1 MMKTKACFVFLVLA
15 LCSPGFAQTSADAAT
30 LTKLLNDFLAGAGK
44 NDAAMHDRFWAD
56 DLIYTRS
63 AGVRINKEELM
74 KGVRSAVPKKEGDP
88 STVYTAEDVKIQ
100 QYGSTAV
107 VAFRLVSTTTKADG
121 TKTVGNNLNTG
132 TFVKRKGEWR
142 AVAWQS
148 TIVPP
153 PQTTAATQ
161 STDSAKPVTLSAS
174 STVATEKTAEAAS
187 SDRKYIKGPRG
198 GCFYMNDKG
207 EKKYVD
213 KKFCP

>member
-1 MMKTKACFVFLVLA
+1 MKTKALFVVLFLA
-15 LCSPGFAQTSADAAT
+15 LFTSGFAQNSTDAAA
-30 LTKLLNDFLAGAGK
+30 LTKLLNEFLAGAGK
-44 NDAAMHDRFWAD
+44 NDAIMHDRFWAD

-63 AGVRINKEELM
+63 TGARTNKEELM
-74 KGVRSAVPKKEGDP
+74 KGVRSAPARRDGNP
-88 STVYTAEDVKIQ
+88 STVFTAEDVKIQ
-100 QYGSTAV
+100 QYGNTAV

-153 PQTTAATQ
+153 PTTAAAP
-161 STDSAKPVTLSAS
+161 STDGAKPVTLTAS
-174 STVATEKTAEAAS
+174 TATETAEPKAETT
-187 SDRKYIKGPRG
+187 DRKYTKGPRG
-198 GCFYMNDKG
+198 GCYYMSTGGTKV
-207 EKKYVD
+207 YVD

>member
-1 MMKTKACFVFLVLA
+1 MKIRSLFAVLILT
-15 LCSPGFAQTSADAAT
+15 LCSSAYPQNDAAA

-63 AGVRINKEELM
+63 AGVRTNKEELM
-74 KGVRSAVPKKEGDP
+74 KGVRSTPAKKEGDP
-88 STVYTAEDVKIQ
+88 ITVFTAEDVKIQ
-100 QYGSTAV
+100 QYGNTAV

-153 PQTTAATQ
+153 PQPTTAAAP
-161 STDSAKPVTLSAS
+161 STEPAKPVTLTASTSAD
-174 STVATEKTAEAAS
+174 AAEPKTESAE
-187 SDRKYIKGPRG
+187 RKYIKGPRG
-198 GCFYMNDKG
+198 GCYYMSASGSKV
-207 EKKYVD
+207 YVD

>member
-1 MMKTKACFVFLVLA
+1 MKIKVLLA
-15 LCSPGFAQTSADAAT
+15 ILILAFCTPAFAQNARDAGE

-63 AGVRINKEELM
+63 AGVRTNKEELM
-74 KGVRSAVPKKEGDP
+74 KGVRSAPAKKDGDP
-88 STVYTAEDVKIQ
+88 TMVYTAEDVKIQ
-100 QYGSTAV
+100 QYGNTAV

-121 TKTVGNNLNTG
+121 TISVGNNLNTG

-153 PQTTAATQ
+153 ESTTAAATVP
-161 STDSAKPVTLSAS
+161 STEAAKPVTLTASTSTESSAPKNE
-174 STVATEKTAEAAS
+174 TT
-187 SDRKYIKGPRG
+187 DRKYVKGPRG
-198 GCFYMNDKG
+198 GCYYMSPGGTKV
-207 EKKYVD
+207 YVD

>member
-1 MMKTKACFVFLVLA
+1 MKIKVNFAFLVMLFF
-15 LCSPGFAQTSADAAT
+15 CSSAFGQKASDAAD

-63 AGVRINKEELM
+63 AGARTNKEELM
-74 KGVRSAVPKKEGDP
+74 KGVRSATPKKEGDP
-88 STVYTAEDVKIQ
+88 TTVFTAEDVKIQ
-100 QYGSTAV
+100 QYGNTAV

-121 TKTVGNNLNTG
+121 TNTVGNNLNTG

-153 PQTTAATQ
+153 QPTAA
-161 STDSAKPVTLSAS
+161 STPTTDPAKPVTLTAS
-174 STVATEKTAEAAS
+174 TQPAPEKTADAAP
-187 SDRKYIKGPRG
+187 SDRKYVKGPRG
-198 GCFYMNDKG
+198 GCYYMSTGGSKV
-207 EKKYVD
+207 YVD

>member
-1 MMKTKACFVFLVLA
+1 MKIKAIFVVFVLVL
-15 LCSPGFAQTSADAAT
+15 CSSSFGQDARDAAD

-44 NDAAMHDRFWAD
+44 NDPAIHDRFWAD

-63 AGVRINKEELM
+63 AGVRTNKEELM
-74 KGVRSAVPKKEGDP
+74 KGVRSAEPKKEGDP
-88 STVYTAEDVKIQ
+88 TTVFTAEDVKIQ
-100 QYGSTAV
+100 QYGNTAV

-148 TIVPP
+148 TVVPP
-153 PQTTAATQ
+153 PQPATAAVPT
-161 STDSAKPVTLSAS
+161 TGAAKPVTL
-174 STVATEKTAEAAS
+174 AAS
-187 SDRKYIKGPRG
+187 TSTEASDPKTETVDRKYVKGPRG
-198 GCFYMNDKG
+198 GCYYMSTGGSKV
-207 EKKYVD
+207 YVD